1 MFSVTLQQKQQK
13 TNTTMYSKQKLSF
26 IPNHSKANKVLS
38 YYLNTLW
45 KHFHIYKKE
54 KQEKQCQ

>member
-26 IPNHSKANKVLS
+26 IPKTFQSKQSTVLLS
-38 YYLNTLW
+38 KHTLETHPYLQ
-45 KHFHIYKKE
+45 KE